1 MKNHEGEPILKT
13 HLTVIAVFS
22 GLALNHT
29 ASAHDAWIELTPE
42 VQPDQSDATW
52 KAEFYIGHAE
62 DRDPYA
68 ADAARVSGFFSVDAA
83 GITDHL
89 KVLAGSREENGVAIS
104 FNGSED
110 QILALSTFRA
120 VSELGADKFN
130 AYVEEEGI
138 VPIEIDRLQT
148 RTTEQPG
155 REIYSRYLKAIP
167 DFGDDSCDIS
177 FLSQPIGQLLEII
190 PVTHPGKG
198 CSDDMT
204 FELRYF
210 GEPVAN
216 ATLHWNRTD
225 EKTPPV
231 KVLTDKMGHATFNRP
246 EDGMW
251 YVHAAWSRPIEQDR
265 FNADF
270 ATTFSSLSMSFD

>member
-1 MKNHEGEPILKT
+1 MQ
-13 HLTVIAVFS
+13 
-22 GLALNHT
+22 T
-29 ASAHDAWIELTPE
+29 AWLSATPPMLMTRGSSF
-42 VQPDQSDATW
+42 QNSRKLQADQSDATSW
-52 KAEFYIGHAE
+52 LAEFYIGHAE

-68 ADAARVSGFFSVDAA
+68 ADAARVSGFFSVCAS
-83 GITDHL
+83 GISDHL
-89 KVLAGSREENGVAIS
+89 QAFAAPRESNGVVVS
-104 FNGSED
+104 FNAKTE
-110 QILALSTFRA
+110 ILALSTFRA
-120 VSELGADKFN
+120 VSALGADKFN
-130 AYVEEEGI
+130 GYVEEEGI
-138 VPIEIDRLQT
+138 VPIELDRFST
-148 RTTEQPG
+148 RRTEEPG

-167 DFGDDSCDIS
+167 DFGDDRCDIS

-246 EDGMW
+246 ENGMW
-251 YVHAAWSRPIEQDR
+251 YVHSAWSIPIEQDR